1 MKQSVVAV
9 ILILPTLSALSQG
22 VYIGADASTSPD
34 ASAILDLDVSSMTT
48 KKGIKMP
55 SMTTAEKE
63 NISSPA
69 EGLMVYQTD
78 VSPGFYY
85 YDGAT
90 WTSVAG
96 WGMKGNADVDASQQY
111 LGTTDA
117 NDLVMRTN
125 GTERLRLDSD
135 GNIRFK
141 SVSAARELRFYEPNN
156 GNNYTGIK
164 AASMSQNVIYTLPT
178 VQGASGEVLT
188 NDGTGNLN
196 WSTPVATPAA
206 TPLSNIT
213 IANGSSNHDMDIG
226 DATFVHLDGSS
237 SNFDITGFEGG
248 TNGRMLIL
256 YNTGN
261 GHMRLRNE
269 DTDSAPENRIWTL
282 RGGSGVLPTTSQG
295 AITLIYDGAVQR
307 WIAVSVND

>member
-1 MKQSVVAV
+1 MKKSVLA
-9 ILILPTLSALSQG
+9 IALMLPTLSAFSQG
-22 VYIGADASTSPD
+22 VYIGANASASPD
-34 ASAILDLDVSSMTT
+34 ASAILDLDVSSMTS

-55 SMTTAEKE
+55 SMTASEKVG
-63 NISSPA
+63 ISSPA
-69 EGLMVYQTD
+69 DGLMVYQTD

-85 YDGAT
+85 YDGT
-90 WTSVAG
+90 NWTSIAG
-96 WGMKGNADVDASQQY
+96 WGLKGNTDVDDTQQY

-117 NDLVMRTN
+117 NDLVMKTN
-125 GTERLRLDSD
+125 DTERLRLDSD

-141 SVSAARELRFYEPNN
+141 SASAARELRFFEPNN
-156 GNNYTGIK
+156 GSNYTGFK
-164 AASMSQNVIYTLPT
+164 AASMSQDVIYTLPT
-178 VQGASGEVLT
+178 AQGATGEVLT
-188 NDGTGNLN
+188 NDGTGNLT

-206 TPLSNIT
+206 TPLANVT
-213 IANGSSNHDMDIG
+213 IANGSSNDDMDIG

-237 SNFDITGFEGG
+237 SNFDITGFAGG
-248 TNGRMLIL
+248 TNGRMLII

-269 DTDSAPENRIWTL
+269 DSDSAPENRIWTL
-282 RGGSGVLPTTSQG
+282 RGGGGVLPTTSQG